1 MVIIGHLKHPYICP
15 NLFYTNST
23 VNYDTPHYWDL
34 LMKIVTQLKRFI
46 RFLFVSDTTQ
56 KNQFEDAKDVLA
68 EQELYSSLSFQFI
81 IILSAASL
89 ISSLG
94 LMSDS
99 TVTIVG
105 AMLIAPLMKPI
116 MSLSYGINTGDTFL
130 KIRSVFTL
138 IIGIGITLVI
148 SFLSEQILDLH
159 VLTNEMMVRTKPNL
173 FDLGVAVAA
182 GISAAIAMTRKS
194 VSDSLPGVAIA
205 VAIVPPLC
213 VSGISLSMG
222 EMSAFFGSL
231 LLFLINLFAIT
242 ISAVLV
248 FTFSGYG
255 SAKHNLIPIPLLFI
269 ILILLAYPLRE
280 SITIIKDDDL
290 VQDTVE
296 GFLKKN
302 YPDTVSIHPGDLNQ
316 TSVIEESDHVFVF
329 LELKAEKGA
338 LSEIQLNYIHN
349 ELEKKLERPVNLKIQ
364 FLLTE
369 EIFKYSHKLENETRP
384 IYGNDDNIP
393 RK

>member
-1 MVIIGHLKHPYICP
+1 
-15 NLFYTNST
+15 
-23 VNYDTPHYWDL
+23 
-34 LMKIVTQLKRFI
+34 MKIVAQFKRFI
-46 RFLFVSDTTQ
+46 RFLFVNDENQ
-56 KNQFEDAKDVLA
+56 KNQFEEAKDVLA
-68 EQELYSSLSFQFI
+68 EQQLYSCLSFQFI
-81 IILSAASL
+81 IILSAASF

-130 KIRSVFTL
+130 KIRSILTL
-138 IIGIGITLVI
+138 FIGIGITLLI
-148 SFLSEQILDLH
+148 SFLSEQVLNLH
-159 VLTNEMMVRTKPNL
+159 VLTNEMIVRTHPNL

-222 EMSAFFGSL
+222 EINEFFGSL

-255 SAKHNLIPIPLLFI
+255 SAKNILISIPLI
-269 ILILLAYPLRE
+269 ICILVVLAYPLRE
-280 SITIIKDDDL
+280 SITLIKDGDL

-296 GFLKKN
+296 DFLKNN
-302 YPDTVSIHPGDLNQ
+302 YPHTISIHPGDLNE
-316 TSVIEESDHVFVF
+316 TSVIEEVDHKFVF
-329 LELKAEKGA
+329 IELKAEKDA
-338 LSEIQLNYIHN
+338 LNEIQLSYIHN
-349 ELEKKLERPVNLKIQ
+349 ELEKKLKGPVNLKIQ

-369 EIFKYSHKLENETRP
+369 EMFKYSHKLDNDIKP
-384 IYGNDDNIP
+384 IYGNKDNIP

>member
-1 MVIIGHLKHPYICP
+1 
-15 NLFYTNST
+15 
-23 VNYDTPHYWDL
+23 
-34 LMKIVTQLKRFI
+34 MKLVTQFKRFL
-46 RFLFVSDTTQ
+46 RFLFVNDVTR

-130 KIRSVFTL
+130 KIRSILTLLIGIAITL
-138 IIGIGITLVI
+138 II
-148 SFLSEQILDLH
+148 SFLSEQLLDLH
-159 VLTNEMMVRTKPNL
+159 VLTDEMMARTQPNL

-222 EMSAFFGSL
+222 ELNSFFGSL

-255 SAKHNLIPIPLLFI
+255 SAKHNLIPLPLLI
-269 ILILLAYPLRE
+269 VILVLLAYPLRE
-280 SITIIKDDDL
+280 SITLIKDDDL

-296 GFLKKN
+296 DFLRTN
-302 YPDTVSIHPGDLNQ
+302 YPDKVSIHPGDLNE
-316 TSVIEESDHVFVF
+316 TSVIEQVDHTFVF
-329 LELKAEKGA
+329 LELKAEKDA
-338 LSEIQLNYIHN
+338 LSDAQLSYIHKQ
-349 ELEKKLERPVNLKIQ
+349 LEEKLEGPVNLKIQ
-364 FLLTE
+364 FLLTK
-369 EIFKYSHKLENETRP
+369 EILKYSYKLDNDIEP
-384 IYGNDDNIP
+384 IYGNKDNIP